1 MSHQETIEFDIEQ
14 PEKKSL
20 RRCFYTVPQVLF
32 GVFLGGPLAGVF
44 MMRRNYVTMGE
55 EDKASALG
63 FWGLASVV
71 LYLLAGFLLL
81 KEVSGTVV
89 QAAVCAVFTAYIH
102 NTQRAA
108 IHEMEAK
115 GIVQRFTHWRM
126 VGSVLASV
134 AVTFFVGLLI
144 MWSIYLAA
152 PELYVKLFPGDPS
165 SVQENV
171 QVQGP

>member
-44 MMRRNYVTMGE
+44 MMHRNYVAMGE
-55 EDKASALG
+55 EDKAAALG
-63 FWGLASVV
+63 FWGLVPVV
-71 LYLLAGFLLL
+71 LYVIAALLLL
-81 KEVSGTVV
+81 KDVPGTVI
-89 QAAVCAVFTAYIH
+89 QGAACAVFTAYIH
-102 NTQRAA
+102 NTQRTA

-115 GIVQRFTHWRM
+115 GLVQRFTHWRM
-126 VGSVLASV
+126 VGSALASV
-134 AVTFFVGLLI
+134 AVTLFVGFLMIIALN
-144 MWSIYLAA
+144 LAS
-152 PELYVKLFPGDPS
+152 PESYAKLFPHEPS

-171 QVQGP
+171 QAQGQ